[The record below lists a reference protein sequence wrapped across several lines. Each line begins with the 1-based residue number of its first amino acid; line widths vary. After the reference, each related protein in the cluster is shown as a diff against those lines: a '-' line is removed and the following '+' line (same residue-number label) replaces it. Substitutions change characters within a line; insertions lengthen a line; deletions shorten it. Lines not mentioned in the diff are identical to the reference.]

1 MQISMSS
8 LARWGAVTVLLAA
21 VSLEVQ
27 ARALT
32 QNQQSVCRWGSDI
45 AAGAQASKLSG
56 ITLYGARKKLQV
68 RKFPRPW
75 MRMTALG
82 ITEQTYNSASRLK
95 PAAVKQTYYEQCV
108 RHELAQK

>member
-1 MQISMSS
+1 MRISMWVVATVF
-8 LARWGAVTVLLAA
+8 LAV
-21 VSLEVQ
+21 VSLEAQ
-27 ARALT
+27 ARTLT
-32 QNQQSVCRWGSDI
+32 KNQLSVCRWGSDI

-108 RHELAQK
+108 RHELAQR

>member
-1 MQISMSS
+1 MRVSMWVV
-8 LARWGAVTVLLAA
+8 ATVLLTSVA
-21 VSLEVQ
+21 LEAQ
-27 ARALT
+27 AKALT
-32 QNQQSVCRWGSDI
+32 QNQQSICRWGSDI
-45 AAGAQASKLSG
+45 AAGAQASKLGG
-56 ITLYGARKKLQV
+56 ISLYGARKKLQV

-108 RHELAQK
+108 RHELAQR

>member
-1 MQISMSS
+1 M
-8 LARWGAVTVLLAA
+8 WVVTTVLLTTVA
-21 VSLEVQ
+21 LEAQ
-27 ARALT
+27 AKALT
-32 QNQQSVCRWGSDI
+32 PNQQSVCRWGSDI

-56 ITLYGARKKLQV
+56 ISLYGARKKLQV

-108 RHELAQK
+108 RHELAQR

>member
-1 MQISMSS
+1 MRVSI
-8 LARWGAVTVLLAA
+8 WVVTTVFL
-21 VSLEVQ
+21 VSVALEAQ

-32 QNQQSVCRWGSDI
+32 QNQQSMCRWGADI

-56 ITLYGARKKLQV
+56 VSLYGARKKLQV

-82 ITEQTYNSASRLK
+82 ITEQTYDSASRLK

-108 RHELAQK
+108 RHELARR

>member
-1 MQISMSS
+1 MRISKWVV
-8 LARWGAVTVLLAA
+8 ATFFLAA
-21 VSLEVQ
+21 VSFGAQ
-27 ARALT
+27 AKALT

-56 ITLYGARKKLQV
+56 VSLYGARRKLQV
-68 RKFPRPW
+68 RRFSRPW
-75 MRMTALG
+75 MRMSALG

-108 RHELAQK
+108 RHELARR

>member
-1 MQISMSS
+1 MRVSIWIAAAM
-8 LARWGAVTVLLAA
+8 LMAA
-21 VSLEVQ
+21 VSHEAQ

-32 QNQQSVCRWGSDI
+32 ANQQSVCRWGSDI

-56 ITLYGARKKLQV
+56 VSLYGARKKLQV
-68 RKFPRPW
+68 RKFSRPW

-82 ITEQTYNSASRLK
+82 ITEQTYNSTSRLK

-108 RHELAQK
+108 RHELARR

>member
-1 MQISMSS
+1 MRISKWVVASFF
-8 LARWGAVTVLLAA
+8 LAA
-21 VSLEVQ
+21 VSLEAQ
-27 ARALT
+27 ARVLT
-32 QNQQSVCRWGSDI
+32 QNQQSVCRWGSEI

-56 ITLYGARKKLQV
+56 ITLYGARKRLQV

-75 MRMTALG
+75 MRMTAMG

-108 RHELAQK
+108 RHELARR

>member
-1 MQISMSS
+1 MRISMWVV
-8 LARWGAVTVLLAA
+8 ATFLLAA
-21 VSLEVQ
+21 VSLEAQ

-45 AAGAQASKLSG
+45 AAGAQASEAFRRQPVRRAKL
-56 ITLYGARKKLQV
+56 LQV

-95 PAAVKQTYYEQCV
+95 PVAVKQTYYEQHV
-108 RHELAQK
+108 RHELARR